1 MRCLF
6 ATSVTSKKK
15 FESVAGLV
23 IGFALVLV
31 HILGIPLTGT
41 SVNPARSFGPALIQ
55 GGLALEQ
62 VWVFILSPLVGA
74 ALAALVYGFIDTEKK
89 DAKVE
94 IDIEIMEEA

>member
-1 MRCLF
+1 M
-6 ATSVTSKKK
+6 
-15 FESVAGLV
+15 

-31 HILGIPLTGT
+31 HILGVPLTGT